1 MFQVPDQELR
11 DWAQRKEAIV
21 AIEGSDGYKLIL
33 ARIKQERDDAEAKL
47 LNTWRW
53 NWFRILRLLI
63 QRDTA
68 QSYLNYIEG
77 VKRIGAEAENK
88 LLRTNPNFRKEEGR
102 ASFVHS

>member
-1 MFQVPDQELR
+1 MLRVPDAELR
-11 DWAQRKEAIV
+11 DWARRKEAIV
-21 AIEGSDGYKLIL
+21 AIEGSEGYQLIL

-47 LNTWRW
+47 LSTWRW

-68 QSYLNYIEG
+68 QSLLNYIEG
-77 VKRIGAEAENK
+77 TKRAGATAEVE

-102 ASFVHS
+102 ISFLHS